1 MTRQGSRRGEE
12 EDPQIRKPVPNP
24 PRDLGGYAGHDRSA
38 ELGPEGVP
46 KAPRGTGSEAILLD
60 CGGTTPLLLHVQQ
73 AREALELTAAFTL
86 SAVQEK
92 PGHVPAVQS
101 F

>member
-60 CGGTTPLLLHVQQ
+60 CGGTTPLLLHVPLMPDPV
-73 AREALELTAAFTL
+73 EFTPAFWWPI
-86 SAVQEK
+86 VQGK
-92 PGHVPAVQS
+92 RGYVPHAG
-101 F
+101 